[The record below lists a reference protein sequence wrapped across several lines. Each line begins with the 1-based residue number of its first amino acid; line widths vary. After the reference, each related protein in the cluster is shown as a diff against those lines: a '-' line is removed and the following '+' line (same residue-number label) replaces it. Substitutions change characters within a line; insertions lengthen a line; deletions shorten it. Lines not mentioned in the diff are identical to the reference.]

1 MGVKNSQQNN
11 FIFQNTFVDLP
22 QNFFCKLDPTP
33 VKKPDLI
40 KINQVLAD
48 NLKLSKKYLCSK
60 EGIQVLSGNLI
71 PKGSVPLAMAYA
83 GHQFGNWVPQLGDG
97 RAIMLGELIDKN
109 NLRYDIQLKG
119 AGLTP
124 FSRQGDGRASLG
136 PVLREYIVSE
146 AMNSLNIPS
155 TRALAAVTTG
165 EIVRREEDF
174 PGAILTRVAKS
185 HIRVGTFQYFAA
197 KNDLNAVKK
206 LTDYVINRIYPE
218 LKKKENPYVS
228 FLKTLIKKQAFLI
241 SRWLGI
247 GFIHGVM
254 NTDNMTVS
262 GETIDYGPCAFM
274 DGYNENTVYSSIDY
288 YGRYAYKNQISIA
301 KWNLG
306 CLASSILPLIDPDQ
320 KKSLSLAKQLIEEF
334 DEIFMQYW
342 SKELNSKLGLKE
354 QSNEGIKLGS
364 KLLDIMQNN
373 SSDFTNTFRLLS
385 NLSNTESA
393 LDENFKSLFSNKGS
407 IDSWLSSW
415 RREIKNEMIDEAYR
429 KKSML
434 SSNPAYIP
442 RNHRIEEV
450 IKYALKGDL
459 SYFHKFCM
467 ILANPFEEQSVNK
480 DYLLPPKPDEVVSQT
495 FCGT

>member
-1 MGVKNSQQNN
+1 MGAKNSQQNN

-71 PKGSVPLAMAYA
+71 PKGSAPLAMAYA

-155 TRALAAVTTG
+155 TRALGAVTTG

-197 KNDLNAVKK
+197 KNDLNAVIK
-206 LTDYVINRIYPE
+206 LTDYVIN
-218 LKKKENPYVS
+218 
-228 FLKTLIKKQAFLI
+228 
-241 SRWLGI
+241 
-247 GFIHGVM
+247 
-254 NTDNMTVS
+254 
-262 GETIDYGPCAFM
+262 
-274 DGYNENTVYSSIDY
+274 
-288 YGRYAYKNQISIA
+288 
-301 KWNLG
+301 
-306 CLASSILPLIDPDQ
+306 
-320 KKSLSLAKQLIEEF
+320 
-334 DEIFMQYW
+334 
-342 SKELNSKLGLKE
+342 
-354 QSNEGIKLGS
+354 
-364 KLLDIMQNN
+364 
-373 SSDFTNTFRLLS
+373 
-385 NLSNTESA
+385 
-393 LDENFKSLFSNKGS
+393 
-407 IDSWLSSW
+407 
-415 RREIKNEMIDEAYR
+415 
-429 KKSML
+429 
-434 SSNPAYIP
+434 
-442 RNHRIEEV
+442 
-450 IKYALKGDL
+450 
-459 SYFHKFCM
+459 
-467 ILANPFEEQSVNK
+467 
-480 DYLLPPKPDEVVSQT
+480 
-495 FCGT
+495 